1 MRLGRMYRTTSPEL
15 DMWRGLYTFSSDHL
29 AFYELSAD
37 IYPPNTVNTSNVGAG
52 ANPNEPSMEIVKV
65 RDGIHMAPM
74 AHISTNLL
82 VVAKILC
89 LFVRASDEFGGGV
102 AQLTKFSLPCP
113 RRP

>member
-37 IYPPNTVNTSNVGAG
+37 IYPANTANVTSNGAG
-52 ANPNEPSMEIVKV
+52 ANYTEPSMEIVKA
-65 RDGIHMAPM
+65 RGGSSCPM
-74 AHISTNLL
+74 ARIYTNLF

-89 LFVRASDEFGGGV
+89 LFV
-102 AQLTKFSLPCP
+102 
-113 RRP
+113 